1 MLVRMGSGG
10 KERAKGDGYLGEVGE
25 LAAELGRGFLAEQ
38 SVFVFVNGVLK
49 GFARAEKAGGTA
61 GVVAE
66 PELRVGF
73 VMLDAEVGIGFGAE
87 LGGDGVSP
95 RFAPRIAVAGAY
107 ELKNAVGHGECSCLY
122 G

>member
-25 LAAELGRGFLAEQ
+25 LAAELGRGFLAEE

-73 VMLDAEVGIGFGAE
+73 VMLDAEVGSRFWRRAGRRWSLAPFCPKDSCCRCLRAE
-87 LGGDGVSP
+87 KRGRSW
-95 RFAPRIAVAGAY
+95 
-107 ELKNAVGHGECSCLY
+107 
-122 G
+122 